1 MSPVMDSF
9 NLSKDDTNTNGQSV
23 ESSGEGE
30 QVSANDYDPNLDVD
44 GKEDEE
50 KRVRAVVEKDGHAK
64 SNLEEVIEVE
74 EEEEEDV
81 DDMFAIDTAEKKTRK
96 VKKVSVCMQTY
107 SVRQ

>member
-50 KRVRAVVEKDGHAK
+50 KRVRAVVDTD
-64 SNLEEVIEVE
+64 IEQYSYMC
-74 EEEEEDV
+74 DLKRTL
-81 DDMFAIDTAEKKTRK
+81 DSA
-96 VKKVSVCMQTY
+96 VCLLSM
-107 SVRQ
+107 SKPSCN